1 MRYILFI
8 KEDCPFCVKAKALLD
23 EKGLEYKLVNFSGQ
37 QESILQE
44 MKDAYDWKTVPMI
57 FSRVGS
63 VIKFIGGF
71 TDLVNSLDS
80 NNE

>member
-63 VIKFIGGF
+63 VINFIGGF

>member
-1 MRYILFI
+1 
-8 KEDCPFCVKAKALLD
+8 
-23 EKGLEYKLVNFSGQ
+23 
-37 QESILQE
+37 

-57 FSRVGS
+57 FSRVGN
-63 VIKFIGGF
+63 VINFIGGF

>member
-1 MRYILFI
+1 M
-8 KEDCPFCVKAKALLD
+8 KAKALLD

-57 FSRVGS
+57 FSRVGN
-63 VIKFIGGF
+63 VINFIGGF